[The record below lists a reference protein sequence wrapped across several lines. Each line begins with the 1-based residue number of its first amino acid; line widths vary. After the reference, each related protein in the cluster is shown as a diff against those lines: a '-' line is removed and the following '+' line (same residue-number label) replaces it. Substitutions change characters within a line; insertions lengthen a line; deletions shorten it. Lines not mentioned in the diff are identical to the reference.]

1 MKLQTRLTL
10 IILAIFFGGWII
22 AGLSA
27 FALEQTHAREDAIRT
42 ARVLLSTAV
51 AVRNYTTEQIEPL
64 MIGQGTDEF
73 IKETVPS
80 YAAQQLFTRLSQDY
94 EGYSYSERSLNPTNP
109 KNLAEGWQVELIQH
123 FIKNPDLP
131 EIIDRRVNRSGE
143 EMLFVAQPIRVNSP
157 SCLECHSTPD
167 VAPPSLIKTYGSSN
181 GFGWQLDEVIGTRV
195 ISVPTSLHMQ
205 QANRSIF
212 SYLLVIA
219 SVFLMAYA
227 VVSAIVRKW
236 LTTPLDRIAQMVEE
250 ISLRQTMI
258 DVQLPETRSD
268 SLCHLTKAI
277 NRLLISLNK
286 ALSVDHKLIGKD
298 PRGALSRESWRKEN
312 ALKWDE
318 K

>member
-1 MKLQTRLTL
+1 MKIQTRLTL
-10 IILAIFFGGWII
+10 VILAIFLAGWII
-22 AGLSA
+22 AGLST
-27 FALEQTHAREDAIRT
+27 FALEQRHARENTIRT
-42 ARVLLSTAV
+42 AHVLLSAAV
-51 AVRNYTTEQIEPL
+51 AARNYTTEQIEPL
-64 MIGQGTDEF
+64 LTGYETDEF

-80 YAAQQLFTRLSQDY
+80 YAAQQLFTRLSQDH
-94 EGYSYSERSLNPTNP
+94 EGYSYSERALNPTNP
-109 KNLAEGWQVELIQH
+109 KDLAEGWQVELIQY
-123 FIKNPDLP
+123 FIKNPDLT
-131 EIIDRRVNRSGE
+131 EIIDRRVNRSGQ
-143 EMLFVAQPIRVNSP
+143 EMLFVAQPIRVNS

-181 GFGWQLDEVIGTRV
+181 GFGWKLDEVIGTRV

-212 SYLLVIA
+212 SYLLVIG

-227 VVSAIVRKW
+227 VVSAIVRRW

-258 DVQLPETRSD
+258 DVQLPEARSD